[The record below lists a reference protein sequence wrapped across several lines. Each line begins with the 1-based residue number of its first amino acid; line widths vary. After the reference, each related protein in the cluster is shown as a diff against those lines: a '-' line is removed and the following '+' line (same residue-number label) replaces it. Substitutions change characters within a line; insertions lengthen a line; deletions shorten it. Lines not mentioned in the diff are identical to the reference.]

1 MHGMAL
7 DLTALPGDAELQD
20 ALARVDMVVNT
31 VGIFV
36 AAGQQSF
43 DAVHVNGP
51 RRVFEAARRAG
62 STRWIQLSALGADAT
77 SPVPYFAS
85 KGRMD
90 AVLLAADDTQVAVV
104 RPSLVFAPEGTST
117 RLFAQLASLPVTPLP
132 RGGRQEVQPLH
143 LDDLVDALVR
153 LVEAKDVPR
162 VLDAVGPRALPLRD
176 YLQVFK
182 RAAGIGNVFM
192 ALPMAPMRWMA
203 ALAPRLHLPF
213 DADAIAMLDAGS
225 TAGPHGFRHWLGR
238 PAREPETFIGSRAA
252 GPLRHQAV
260 LAWCVPLMRFAL
272 ALMWLATAVVSLWI
286 YPREDSLALVAQLG
300 LHGTVAIAALWAGAL
315 CDLALG
321 LGILWRPTRT
331 LAYALQIALVAG
343 YTVIISLWLPE
354 QWAHPFGP
362 VLKNLPLLAM
372 TLALLMLDRTHGPD
386 PRQVHPRTLVDAAV
400 RYRHRHGVLPALRQP
415 HPRRARDRGGRALGG
430 DC

>member
-1 MHGMAL
+1 MLGAGLIGGALAERLVLRGHEVSLATRGGRARPGMRGLAL
-7 DLTALPGDAELQD
+7 DLAALPDDARLRD
-20 ALARVDMVVNT
+20 ALACVDIVVNT

-36 AAGQQSF
+36 AGGQQSF

-62 STRWIQLSALGADAT
+62 STRWIQLSALGADGT

-90 AVLLAADDTQVAVV
+90 EILLAADDTQATVV
-104 RPSLVFAPEGTST
+104 RPSLVFAPGGNST
-117 RLFAQLASLPVTPLP
+117 RLFAQLASLPATPLP

-143 LDDLVDALVR
+143 LDDLVDALVG
-153 LVEAKDVPR
+153 LVEADDVPR
-162 VLDAVGPRALPLRD
+162 VLDAVGPRALSLRD

-182 RAAGIGNVFM
+182 RATGIGSAFV
-192 ALPMAPMRWMA
+192 AIPMAPMRWIA
-203 ALAPRLHLPF
+203 GLAPRLHLPF
-213 DADAIAMLDAGS
+213 DADALAMLEAGS
-225 TAGPHGFRHWLGR
+225 TADPQPFQRWLGR
-238 PAREPETFIGSRAA
+238 AARDPGTFVDPGAA

-260 LAWCVPLMRFAL
+260 LAWSVPLMRFAL
-272 ALMWLATAVVSLWI
+272 ALMWLATAVVSLWV

-300 LHGTVAIAALWAGAL
+300 LHGRVAIAALWAGAL

-321 LGILWRPTRT
+321 LGILWRPSRT
-331 LAYALQIALVAG
+331 LAYALQIALVTG
-343 YTVIISLWLPE
+343 YTLIISLWLPE

-386 PRQVHPRTLVDAAV
+386 PR
-400 RYRHRHGVLPALRQP
+400 
-415 HPRRARDRGGRALGG
+415 
-430 DC
+430 